1 MPWSVHQALPPEAFD
16 ECWQVLDMPEAFTPA
31 VVHIDDA
38 VPLDDGDSSMLAYGR
53 PPMVRFPRIPLCLGT
68 MAWSALYSAGF
79 NPSGLERWRAAPFAL
94 VASVMSALPAQL
106 LSAIFWAVTID
117 VGYLSSAEA
126 VWSMLQLTTVSI
138 ATFGNR
144 RAAILALLSSCT
156 QVPACLRRPPGLP
169 AAAPRGPACGGP
181 QAAIGGPVPASSG
194 SYFSSME

>member
-1 MPWSVHQALPPEAFD
+1 MPWNVHQALPPEAFD

-53 PPMVRFPRIPLCLGT
+53 PPMVRFPRLPLCLGT
-68 MAWSALYSAGF
+68 MAWSALYGARF

-94 VASVMSALPAQL
+94 VASELSALPAQL

-194 SYFSSME
+194 SYFSSMA

>member
-1 MPWSVHQALPPEAFD
+1 MPWNVHQALPPATLV
-16 ECWQVLDMPEAFTPA
+16 ECWRVLAMPEAFTPA

-53 PPMVRFPRIPLCLGT
+53 PPMVRFPRLPLCLGT
-68 MAWSALYSAGF
+68 MAWSALYSARF
-79 NPSGLERWRAAPFAL
+79 NPSGLERWCAAPFAL

-156 QVPACLRRPPGLP
+156 QVRACLRRPPGLP

-194 SYFSSME
+194 SYVSSME